1 MEAIAAIPILYRGK
15 QYKEGESLPVDD
27 AEMVKLWKEAGSIV
41 IVSEEESPEV
51 KESENPEE
59 ENPEVKESENPE
71 EENPEESEEVA
82 PVQPENESGV
92 VVSESKAIPETAE
105 PGLEGLAVNGETE
118 ENMVGKVPKTA
129 ARKKK

>member
-41 IVSEEESPEV
+41 IVSEEES
-51 KESENPEE
+51 
-59 ENPEVKESENPE
+59 PEVKESENPE